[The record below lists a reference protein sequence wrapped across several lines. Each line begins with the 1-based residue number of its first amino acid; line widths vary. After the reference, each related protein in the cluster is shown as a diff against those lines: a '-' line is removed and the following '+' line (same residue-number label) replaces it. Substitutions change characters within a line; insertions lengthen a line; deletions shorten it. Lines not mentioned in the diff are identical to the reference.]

1 MLLAAISLHLLC
13 STLEQPIAKF
23 AAAMIAVTASATVS
37 KVLQRGWPLACSF
50 VGLL

>member
-23 AAAMIAVTASATVS
+23 AACLTHARRHDRRHGVEGSAARVMS
-37 KVLQRGWPLACSF
+37 
-50 VGLL
+50 